1 MGEQESLW
9 ENNMSDIKCI
19 NLGYVCSNAEAA
31 SVEEVFRKHAAWM
44 TDFYSE
50 ANNGSEHLLNAYFTK
65 APEFID
71 PTDPEKGVTGNTLFT
86 INERFTGMAS
96 IQRHVENAS
105 QNDYFPQFA
114 EILGSYGK
122 VISLGGEIYHSI
134 R

>member
-1 MGEQESLW
+1 
-9 ENNMSDIKCI
+9 MSDIKCI

-65 APEFID
+65 APEFKD
-71 PTDPEKGVTGNTLFT
+71 PTDPSKGETGNTLFT
-86 INERFTGMAS
+86 INEQFAS
-96 IQRHVENAS
+96 MESVQRHVENAS
-105 QNDYFPQFA
+105 KNDYFPDFA
-114 EILGSYGK
+114 KLLEDYGK
-122 VISLGGEIYHSI
+122 VLSMGGSVYVSI

>member
-1 MGEQESLW
+1 
-9 ENNMSDIKCI
+9 MSEIKCI

-71 PTDPEKGVTGNTLFT
+71 PTDPEKGENGNTLFK

>member
-1 MGEQESLW
+1 
-9 ENNMSDIKCI
+9 MSDIKCI

-50 ANNGSEHLLNAYFTK
+50 ANNGNEHLLNAYFTK

-86 INERFTGMAS
+86 INERFIGMAS

-114 EILGSYGK
+114 EILGSYGR

>member
-1 MGEQESLW
+1 
-9 ENNMSDIKCI
+9 MSDIKCI

-86 INERFTGMAS
+86 INERFTKMAS

>member
-1 MGEQESLW
+1 
-9 ENNMSDIKCI
+9 MSEIKCI

-71 PTDPEKGVTGNTLFT
+71 PTDPEKGVTGITLFT
-86 INERFTGMAS
+86 INARFTGMAS

-105 QNDYFPQFA
+105 QNAYFPQFA

>member
-1 MGEQESLW
+1 
-9 ENNMSDIKCI
+9 
-19 NLGYVCSNAEAA
+19 
-31 SVEEVFRKHAAWM
+31 M

-50 ANNGSEHLLNAYFTK
+50 ANNGSEHLLSAYFTK

>member
-1 MGEQESLW
+1 
-9 ENNMSDIKCI
+9 MSDIKCI

-50 ANNGSEHLLNAYFTK
+50 ANNGSEHLLSAYFTK

-86 INERFTGMAS
+86 INERFTKMAS

>member
-1 MGEQESLW
+1 
-9 ENNMSDIKCI
+9 MSDIKCI

-50 ANNGSEHLLNAYFTK
+50 ANNGNEHLLNAYFTK

-71 PTDPEKGVTGNTLFT
+71 PTDPEKGVTANTLFT

-114 EILGSYGK
+114 EILGSYGR

>member
-1 MGEQESLW
+1 
-9 ENNMSDIKCI
+9 MSEIKCI

-86 INERFTGMAS
+86 INERFTWMAS

>member
-1 MGEQESLW
+1 
-9 ENNMSDIKCI
+9 MSDIKCI
-19 NLGYVCSNAEAA
+19 KLGYVCSNAEAA

-86 INERFTGMAS
+86 INERFTKMAS

-134 R
+134 G

>member
-1 MGEQESLW
+1 
-9 ENNMSDIKCI
+9 MSDIKCI

-71 PTDPEKGVTGNTLFT
+71 PTDPEKGVTCNTLFT

>member
-1 MGEQESLW
+1 
-9 ENNMSDIKCI
+9 MSEIKCI

-114 EILGSYGK
+114 EIL
-122 VISLGGEIYHSI
+122 SLIHI
-134 R
+134 

>member
-1 MGEQESLW
+1 
-9 ENNMSDIKCI
+9 MSDIKCI

-86 INERFTGMAS
+86 IIERFTGMAS

-114 EILGSYGK
+114 EILGSYGR